1 VSDMSSMG
9 YSTSFGNSPP
19 THAPSPLPGMTYA
32 NPREL
37 TSRRPRTS
45 HRPRNTRTFNRDDDD
60 DDDDDDRGISGAQG

>member
-1 VSDMSSMG
+1 
-9 YSTSFGNSPP
+9 
-19 THAPSPLPGMTYA
+19 MTYA

-60 DDDDDDRGISGAQG
+60 DDDDDDMFDDDDRGISGAQG